1 MASPPTKV
9 TETAKEKKKRNN
21 RRSNVNWDEPLEPE
35 LEAPDEPPELES
47 ASEDD
52 ACNDPETPYK
62 ERSIWSGHLRDA
74 FVRSLVIPS
83 PQSGDLGCTFTPPEN
98 TGPWE
103 DFTPVFLKQA
113 RLYVLADKYGI
124 DLLCQLVLSK
134 LHQTLRTFKLYDT
147 GKKVVLLSV
156 ISGTLFGVLRKALA
170 YALAYEMNAVL
181 GSCDVYDIWMPDHL
195 KRIRSVIDEIP
206 RGSPSFLD
214 EDGSQPSQ
222 ASFINVCLSDETA
235 TPSMLKIMDVYDT
248 AAPVPPGGEKRCGS
262 NCYEAPGVPLAKKAV
277 SIFRENGEFA
287 VDMIEKQVLL
297 AGIL

>member
-21 RRSNVNWDEPLEPE
+21 RRSNVNW
-35 LEAPDEPPELES
+35 DEPPELES

-74 FVRSLVIPS
+74 FVRSLIIPS

-147 GKKVVLLSV
+147 GVSGIVDFVRFVYLNTPPNQGSRVDAMRNFTTCYVVS
-156 ISGTLFGVLRKALA
+156 
-170 YALAYEMNAVL
+170 VL
-181 GSCDVYDIWMPDHL
+181 GQIGENECFLELLEEGGPFICDFWHIIW
-195 KRIRSVIDEIP
+195 SVKE
-206 RGSPSFLD
+206 SS
-214 EDGSQPSQ
+214 S
-222 ASFINVCLSDETA
+222 VCS
-235 TPSMLKIMDVYDT
+235 
-248 AAPVPPGGEKRCGS
+248 
-262 NCYEAPGVPLAKKAV
+262 GV
-277 SIFRENGEFA
+277 
-287 VDMIEKQVLL
+287 
-297 AGIL
+297 